1 MPHRRMTIIA
11 RNSRK
16 PDIDWNCRPQSSDT
30 VAFIDSTAALR
41 SALEASVELGLD
53 IGRVIVDRAATPD
66 EFLDLLAT
74 LPVEFNGDAL
84 FIRDDGSGVLSATG
98 RGGDRVLYSLRSN
111 DVRFYLETMNLV
123 TGRVVV
129 EKTA

>member
-1 MPHRRMTIIA
+1 MPHRRLTIIA

-16 PDIDWNCRPQSSDT
+16 PDIDWNCHPQSSER
-30 VAFIDSTAALR
+30 VAFIGSTAALR
-41 SALEASVELGLD
+41 SALDACAELGLD

-66 EFLDLLAT
+66 EFLDFLTT
-74 LPVEFNGDAL
+74 LPVEFIGDAL

-98 RGGDRVLYSLRSN
+98 RGGDRVLYSLGPT

-123 TGRVVV
+123 TGRVAV
-129 EKTA
+129 ERTA